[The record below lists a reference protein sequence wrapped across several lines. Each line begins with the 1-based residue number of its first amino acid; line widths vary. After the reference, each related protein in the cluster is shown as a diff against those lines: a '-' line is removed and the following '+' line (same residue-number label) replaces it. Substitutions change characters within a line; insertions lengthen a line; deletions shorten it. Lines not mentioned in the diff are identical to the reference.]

1 MTARAGSRGFTMVE
15 LIIAITI
22 AAVVLGATW
31 KLLTSNQR
39 FYRAQSELQDVQQ
52 NLRAATQIVPGDL
65 RELDAK
71 GGDILAMSA
80 GSITIRAMRGFGVVC
95 AAPDQVNGYVKL
107 QNALLFMSGAIDATR
122 HNAIVF
128 RELDPTKNTD
138 DTWQRGTISAST
150 TASQTCTDGT
160 AATRLTVTLAN
171 GNAFLGGV
179 TVGAPVRI
187 FEQVKYLAYDDGTG
201 VWWLGTSTYQS
212 GAWTSTTPVAGP
224 IVATTGIAFAYYDS
238 SGTVT
243 SDSSHVASIGMTVR
257 GQSLRPIMVQGH
269 PTGPYKD
276 SVTVRVALRNN

>member
-22 AAVVLGATW
+22 ASVVLGATW

-71 GGDILAMSA
+71 GGDIIAMAASA
-80 GSITIRAMRGFGVVC
+80 ITIRAMRGFGVVC
-95 AAPDQVNGYVKL
+95 AAPDKVNGYIKL
-107 QNALLFMSGAIDATR
+107 RNALLFMSGAFDSTR
-122 HNAIVF
+122 HNVIVF
-128 RELDPTKNTD
+128 READSTKNRD
-138 DTWQRGTISAST
+138 DTWQVGSITAST
-150 TASQTCTDGT
+150 SASQTCTDT
-160 AATRLTVTLAN
+160 KAATRLTVTLAN
-171 GNAFLGGV
+171 GNSKLDSV

-187 FEQVKYLAYDDGTG
+187 YEQVKYSAYNDGTG
-201 VWWLGTSTYQS
+201 VWYLGTSTYQS
-212 GAWTSTTPVAGP
+212 GAWSTTTPVAGP
-224 IVATTGIAFAYYDS
+224 VLATTGIAFVYYDS

-243 SDSSHVASIGMTVR
+243 ADSSHVASIGMTVR

-269 PTGPYKD
+269 PTGLYRD